1 MDRFGLLLIRLVM
14 ITLGFIAASIAAG
27 VSLAFLTRYITPQEA
42 GELSGSEFGGW
53 MIVATLMFSSWTGFI
68 AFFPGMAVIFY
79 GEFTRR
85 RDWLYYAIAGGLI
98 AVVAPLF
105 IAYVWGT
112 GPPSQSEFV
121 LMSLAAG
128 MIGGLAY
135 WLVSGRNAGSWLP
148 SER

>member
-14 ITLGFIAASIAAG
+14 ITIGFIAASIAAG
-27 VSLAFLTRYITPQEA
+27 VSLAFLTRMITPQEA
-42 GELSGSEFGGW
+42 AELSGSDFSGW
-53 MIVATLMFSSWTGFI
+53 MIIATLMFSSWTGFI

-85 RDWLYYAIAGGLI
+85 RDWLYYAVAGGLI

-105 IAYVWGT
+105 IAYVWGA
-112 GPPSQSEFV
+112 GPRSKSEFV